1 MLLRNKCFSSRKNIL
16 YLLYRINDSF
26 SVTIQ
31 PLEIP
36 KPLIKAT
43 KSYASLPFN
52 QKPLL
57 SKTERELLNDLIY
70 ILQGGDGKYLKF
82 SKLEEK
88 YSLQN
93 SYISPQL
100 GKLLDEVAELAYL
113 YKKIQKF
120 MDGEHIC
127 LASQSLSWCMQN
139 ELSEYYRLVSL
150 FQKDKELTL
159 RKVYLWIMQPIERM
173 KWLAILC
180 DASESLRGNEILSA
194 IYSYLAM
201 GNNEI
206 KEMTISILEKVSS
219 SLMDMIE
226 AWITQGEIR
235 DPFHEFF
242 ITENPSIGKDDLWT
256 KKYSLILDQIPCFFP
271 KKLVDKILLIG
282 KSINFLKI
290 CCKKEWNC
298 YTKEVR
304 PSIYQLEKFDS
315 WITEISNQTNKELFG
330 VLFSVYKLESH
341 CRNIKKIFLLA
352 QGDFHHSLM
361 EQLIEVLKDRAKRI
375 HKHNLRSILE
385 NSIRSSNIQYEDQ
398 EFINLIDIRLFDPE
412 LLDKGWD
419 VFSLEYSVSSPLTVI
434 FTASAMEK
442 YTKIFKFLWHT
453 KRAHFFL
460 NEFQHVRMLISY
472 QKNKH
477 LYKVIQEIMILRQT
491 LRHFIN
497 NFMSYL
503 ILEIIEVS
511 WIRFYANFFQA
522 SDLDQL
528 IATHN
533 NFLEK
538 ISEKIMLK
546 DKECYNKLM
555 KLLDLC
561 INSQELQHGLF
572 EIATECSDLNDKI
585 NAEKIEENKIFDEF
599 SADIQH
605 ISTRFNEEFKEFRK
619 ILIES
624 DDSYH
629 KFLAFKLDF
638 NEYYEY
644 QDFLTKEYS
653 PL

>member
-1 MLLRNKCFSSRKNIL
+1 
-16 YLLYRINDSF
+16 
-26 SVTIQ
+26 
-31 PLEIP
+31 
-36 KPLIKAT
+36 
-43 KSYASLPFN
+43 
-52 QKPLL
+52 
-57 SKTERELLNDLIY
+57 
-70 ILQGGDGKYLKF
+70 
-82 SKLEEK
+82 
-88 YSLQN
+88 
-93 SYISPQL
+93 
-100 GKLLDEVAELAYL
+100 
-113 YKKIQKF
+113 
-120 MDGEHIC
+120 
-127 LASQSLSWCMQN
+127 
-139 ELSEYYRLVSL
+139 
-150 FQKDKELTL
+150 
-159 RKVYLWIMQPIERM
+159 
-173 KWLAILC
+173 
-180 DASESLRGNEILSA
+180 
-194 IYSYLAM
+194 
-201 GNNEI
+201 
-206 KEMTISILEKVSS
+206 
-219 SLMDMIE
+219 
-226 AWITQGEIR
+226 
-235 DPFHEFF
+235 
-242 ITENPSIGKDDLWT
+242 
-256 KKYSLILDQIPCFFP
+256 
-271 KKLVDKILLIG
+271 
-282 KSINFLKI
+282 
-290 CCKKEWNC
+290 
-298 YTKEVR
+298 
-304 PSIYQLEKFDS
+304 
-315 WITEISNQTNKELFG
+315 
-330 VLFSVYKLESH
+330 
-341 CRNIKKIFLLA
+341 
-352 QGDFHHSLM
+352 
-361 EQLIEVLKDRAKRI
+361 
-375 HKHNLRSILE
+375 
-385 NSIRSSNIQYEDQ
+385 
-398 EFINLIDIRLFDPE
+398 
-412 LLDKGWD
+412 
-419 VFSLEYSVSSPLTVI
+419 
-434 FTASAMEK
+434 
-442 YTKIFKFLWHT
+442 
-453 KRAHFFL
+453 
-460 NEFQHVRMLISY
+460 MLISY